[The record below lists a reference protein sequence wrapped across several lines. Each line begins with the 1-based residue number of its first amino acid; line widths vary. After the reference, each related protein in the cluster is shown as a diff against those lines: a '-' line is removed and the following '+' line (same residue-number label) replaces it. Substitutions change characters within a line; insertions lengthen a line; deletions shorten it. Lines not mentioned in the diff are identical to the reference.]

1 MFEFEYAYNVG
12 AWIPV
17 QVASSEEAGMPE
29 QKNGGAVRVL
39 VSLKVNLIG
48 IKK

>member
-1 MFEFEYAYNVG
+1 MFEFECAYNVG

>member
-1 MFEFEYAYNVG
+1 MLEFECVYFVG

-17 QVASSEEAGMPE
+17 QVSSGEEASMPE

-39 VSLKVNLIG
+39 VS
-48 IKK
+48 

>member
-1 MFEFEYAYNVG
+1 MLKFECAKIVG

-17 QVASSEEAGMPE
+17 QVASGEETGMPV

-39 VSLKVNLIG
+39 VFLKIKLID
-48 IKK
+48 ITK

>member
-1 MFEFEYAYNVG
+1 MFEFECAKIVG

-17 QVASSEEAGMPE
+17 QVASGEDAGMPE

-39 VSLKVNLIG
+39 VS
-48 IKK
+48 